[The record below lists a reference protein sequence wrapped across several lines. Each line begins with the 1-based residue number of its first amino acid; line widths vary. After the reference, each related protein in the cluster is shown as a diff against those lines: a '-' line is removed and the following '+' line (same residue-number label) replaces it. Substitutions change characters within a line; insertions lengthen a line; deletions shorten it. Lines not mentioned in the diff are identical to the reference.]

1 MAELSIVLNRPEQCK
16 AYLEDARSIIKP
28 DLSLSDIVDKENP
41 FKVETSSENSPFA
54 DYESISSAQLQIS
67 LVNCYCQYLKMTGN
81 NSDVQKIISLS
92 HDLRKCSVVQ
102 HHKTLFNLERMFAV
116 KFGSKHG
123 QSTDEPTLTGKGKA
137 RGKRGKTATK
147 RSEQETTSEFIICKS
162 DIVSIVFL
170 ESSLKTYS
178 LDGDNA
184 LKEGDYPRL
193 LSNVQA
199 GLDMVQWAQGIVNDP
214 FLLDLMSTSLLHYLQ
229 GVSHV
234 LASKDGFHSWRV
246 AGSHPPPEAKEVDV
260 DMSELMSKLDL
271 SLTIEKHTT
280 RKSKREVKD
289 DKELCGDDSFDEDL
303 ITDEPSPVENKIRG
317 RGGQKLTIEP
327 SSVAR
332 SRRTP
337 ASRKVVNS
345 IPQTPL
351 ALQTQADTEDVC
363 VYVKVGTTSSK
374 PRRNTKGKTQADA
387 EDLHTEGELES
398 TKKSSR
404 PCRKNTKD
412 SKSSSKPRRN
422 ARGQTQADSED
433 LQTEGELE
441 STKKSS
447 RSWKNTKDG
456 KSSSKPRRNAK
467 RNLLCDDDN
476 LEIQRDKREGTQK
489 DRKEMRSSRKCK
501 NSSRDLIEQCNRNE
515 PDEWNNGLEAINEEG
530 KGVPVSSIYL
540 E

>member
-1 MAELSIVLNRPEQCK
+1 MEFTHQLAQLSIVLNSAEQCN
-16 AYLEDARSIIKP
+16 AFLEDAISVLKP
-28 DLSLSDIVDKENP
+28 DLPLSDIVDKENP
-41 FKVETSSENSPFA
+41 FTLETNSDNSPFA

-81 NSDVQKIISLS
+81 NSAVRKIISLS
-92 HDLRKCSVVQ
+92 HNLRKCSVVQ

-116 KFGSKHG
+116 KLWRKHG
-123 QSTDEPTLTGKGKA
+123 QSTDEPTLTRKGKA

-199 GLDMVQWAQGIVNDP
+199 GLDMVQWARGIVNDP
-214 FLLDLMSTSLLHYLQ
+214 FLLDPMSTSLLYYLQ

-234 LASKDGFHSWRV
+234 LASKNGFHSWR
-246 AGSHPPPEAKEVDV
+246 AAESHPAPGAKEVDV
-260 DMSELMSKLDL
+260 DMSEVMSKLDL

-280 RKSKREVKD
+280 RKSKRGVNY
-289 DKELCGDDSFDEDL
+289 DKQLCDDDSFDEDL
-303 ITDEPSPVENKIRG
+303 LTDEPSPVENKVRG
-317 RGGQKLTIEP
+317 RDGQKLTVEL
-327 SSVAR
+327 SK
-332 SRRTP
+332 RTP
-337 ASRKVVNS
+337 ASRKVMNS

-363 VYVKVGTTSSK
+363 VKVGT
-374 PRRNTKGKTQADA
+374 
-387 EDLHTEGELES
+387 
-398 TKKSSR
+398 
-404 PCRKNTKD
+404 
-412 SKSSSKPRRN
+412 SSSKPRRN
-422 ARGQTQADSED
+422 AKGQTQADSED

-441 STKKSS
+441 NTKKSS
-447 RSWKNTKDG
+447 RPCRKNTKDIKSSSKPRRNAKGQTQADSEDLQTEGELENTKKSSRPCRKNTKDG
-456 KSSSKPRRNAK
+456 QSSSKPRRNAK
-467 RNLLCDDDN
+467 RNLLCDDEN

-489 DRKEMRSSRKCK
+489 DRKEMHSNRKCK
-501 NSSRDLIEQCNRNE
+501 NSSRDLIGQCIQNE
-515 PDEWNNGLEAINEEG
+515 PDERNGLEAIDEEG
-530 KGVPVSSIYL
+530 KSVMVLFKEG
-540 E
+540 